1 MPRRHQQL
9 DTWKEAIAI
18 VEDVYRAS
26 ANLPDDERFGLCSQ
40 MRRAAVAIPSN
51 IAEGAA
57 RASTREYLR
66 YLDIARSSLVEIETQ
81 LVIARRLQLIS
92 EDDDLDQRL
101 DLLFA
106 RLSNQIRRLS
116 SRVSRET

>member
-1 MPRRHQQL
+1 MARTHQRL
-9 DTWKEAIAI
+9 ETWKMAMDL
-18 VEDVYRAS
+18 VELVYRLTENFPPA
-26 ANLPDDERFGLCSQ
+26 ERFGLSSQ

-81 LVIARRLQLIS
+81 LVIARRLRFAAS
-92 EDDDLDQRL
+92 DATLDHLLER
-101 DLLFA
+101 LFA
-106 RLSNQIRRLS
+106 HLSAQIKKLS
-116 SRVSRET
+116 AKSSTAS

>member
-9 DTWKEAIAI
+9 ETWKDAIAVVEAI
-18 VEDVYRAS
+18 YRAS
-26 ANLPDDERFGLCSQ
+26 ASLPTDERFGLCSQ

-66 YLDIARSSLVEIETQ
+66 FLDVARSSLVEIETQ
-81 LVIARRLQLIS
+81 LVIARRLGMIPGDES
-92 EDDDLDQRL
+92 LDAKL

-106 RLSNQIRRLS
+106 RLSSQIKKLS
-116 SRVSRET
+116 SRVSEEP